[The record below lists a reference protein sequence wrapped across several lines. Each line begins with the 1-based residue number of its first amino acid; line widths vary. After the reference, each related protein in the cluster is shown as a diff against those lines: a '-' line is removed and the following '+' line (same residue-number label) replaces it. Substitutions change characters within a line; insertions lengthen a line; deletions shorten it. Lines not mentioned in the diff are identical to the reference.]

1 MSMLVCKNAC
11 LNLSSCVSFVS
22 SFFSFSFNFFT
33 CTYFSQHVCTMPP
46 HFTHHRIFRYLNFML
61 LDLHTY
67 APHYAPLRS
76 RAIRRLFF
84 FQPSDSRCM
93 RHEPQIAKLETT
105 LRTSIG
111 QRFMKVCFLVTVHG
125 RLCASCPFSTKHGRL
140 SVSCPVVLGGVK
152 LEKSVHG
159 LTEALGVAAHLL
171 EYLILYDD
179 GDAGTNQR
187 NSTRRPVVRYCYACS
202 VSRPR
207 VLPSFQWLLLFCW
220 FASWCWLVKIACV
233 GCCKG

>member
-1 MSMLVCKNAC
+1 MYLLFTTC
-11 LNLSSCVSFVS
+11 LHHAS
-22 SFFSFSFNFFT
+22 SFYASS
-33 CTYFSQHVCTMPP
+33 SIS
-46 HFTHHRIFRYLNFML
+46 IFKF
-61 LDLHTY
+61 H
-67 APHYAPLRS
+67 
-76 RAIRRLFF
+76 AIRSSYLCPSLCSSTLSGHPSSIF
-84 FQPSDSRCM
+84 FQPSDPRCM

-111 QRFMKVCFLVTVHG
+111 QPFMKVCFLVTVHG

-140 SVSCPVVLGGVK
+140 SVSCPFVLGGVK
-152 LEKSVHG
+152 LDNSAHG

-202 VSRPR
+202 VSRPW